1 MTRNLFNAVLE
12 NKYFQLLNLLQNGE
26 NPNIIDEDGFTPL
39 MRWFQY
45 NDDINSEEQMSIP
58 DTLLLY
64 GSNINERSYDDN
76 GTTVL
81 MEEAIKNNLYTVNY
95 LLDKGADLTIKCVS
109 LRETAFEKAEK
120 LGHIYIEQCLLDRC
134 TNRSSSFVS
143 KSRPISPQISDHHIL
158 PSKPVTAYCE
168 YQGFSI
174 SPRAA
179 VSLPCRMS
187 FANQ

>member
-45 NDDINSEEQMSIP
+45 NDNINSEEQMSIP

-64 GSNINERSYDDN
+64 GSNINERSYN
-76 GTTVL
+76 EHGTTVL

-134 TNRSSSFVS
+134 TNRSSSFNTVVLDS
-143 KSRPISPQISDHHIL
+143 FSTHKTTSVKKSNDTIITHTTNV
-158 PSKPVTAYCE
+158 PSKKSY
-168 YQGFSI
+168 FSHI
-174 SPRAA
+174 CS
-179 VSLPCRMS
+179 CIK
-187 FANQ
+187 N

>member
-1 MTRNLFNAVLE
+1 MTHSLFNAVLE

-26 NPNIIDEDGFTPL
+26 NPNIFDEDGFTPL

-45 NDDINSEEQMSIP
+45 NDNINNTEQMLFP

-95 LLDKGADLTIKCVS
+95 LLDKGADLTVKCIS
-109 LRETAFEKAEK
+109 LRETAYEKAEK
-120 LGHIYIEQCLLDRC
+120 LGNVCIENCLLDKC
-134 TNRSSSFVS
+134 TARSSSFTTVVLDNYS
-143 KSRPISPQISDHHIL
+143 TPTTITEKKYSDTITTHTTIV
-158 PSKPVTAYCE
+158 PSKKSYFLHLCSCITK
-168 YQGFSI
+168 
-174 SPRAA
+174 
-179 VSLPCRMS
+179 
-187 FANQ
+187 